1 MDFNK
6 VMKKMNIELVITFGS
21 QVSGKTNLKSDT
33 DIGIL
38 RNKNLSLEERSQL
51 TELLAKEYKLNEDKI
66 DLVEIKN
73 ASPLLRFAIS
83 RGGKL
88 LFGNKE
94 LFNRFKILAWR
105 QYLDT
110 ARLRE
115 VRKKILKKW
124 VEAI

>member
-73 ASPLLRFAIS
+73 ASPLLRFEIAE
-83 RGGKL
+83 RGKL
-88 LFGNKE
+88 LWGDESMFI
-94 LFNRFKILAWR
+94 RFRVSAWKL
-105 QYLDT
+105 YLDT
-110 ARLRE
+110 AKLRRARE
-115 VRKKILKKW
+115 QFLKRALYAK
-124 VEAI
+124 